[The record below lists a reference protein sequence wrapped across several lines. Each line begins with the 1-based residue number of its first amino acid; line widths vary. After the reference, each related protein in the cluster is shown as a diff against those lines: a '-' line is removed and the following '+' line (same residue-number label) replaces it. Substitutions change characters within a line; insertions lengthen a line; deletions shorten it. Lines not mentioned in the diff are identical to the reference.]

1 MGDGVGDGPAGEAG
15 VVQAAFDEM
24 PIMLVYV
31 EGPEHRFAAANR
43 AYREFLQA
51 PDLVGRP
58 IRDVMPEAEGQNLF
72 ELLDRV
78 YATGRAQSG
87 REWRVYWNATGE
99 TFLTFDVVPRFGA
112 DGTVV
117 GLLTQISD
125 VTEQVQA
132 RRAAQAEAKEA
143 RERYEQARDVI
154 TTLQRELLP
163 RGVPVIPGL
172 DIAASYLLADTDTA
186 AGGDWFD
193 AFALADGRVALVVGD
208 VVGHGV
214 AASAAMGQLRVLLR
228 DRLARGGGAGGGLVE
243 ALDGLDAAAK
253 DIRGARA
260 ATLCVAVV
268 DPRRGTVEYCTA
280 GHPAPLL
287 VPADGPARYLTP
299 TGAGPLTS
307 GVGFPVACEQ
317 LGEGELLLLYSDG
330 IIERP
335 GRDLAGS
342 TVELAQVVADI
353 AAGRGLPSPFRSVPR
368 RVSTEGIELV
378 VRGTGHADD
387 ITLLA
392 AQRVAPVPDLVLQ
405 TRASAEVVDE
415 HRRALGAWLRTWH
428 ADEADVVAAQHA
440 VGELVTNA
448 VEHAYGPSGTG
459 PVSVTATVTPRGLLR
474 VEVRDRGRWTPPGGG
489 RARGWGLSMTGE
501 LADAFTLDRA
511 DDGTTASIELALSR
525 AATLLTGDTQA
536 WGDGRSER
544 DADPFLIL
552 DLSGGDGDAI
562 RVDGPLDV
570 VNAPV
575 LDREMIRRSHGGATS
590 LVVDLTGVTHLAS
603 AGVSVLILAR
613 QRCVDGASLTLVA
626 PPGTVADQILTLVRL
641 PHQPSRPPGPH
652 DT

>member
-1 MGDGVGDGPAGEAG
+1 M
-15 VVQAAFDEM
+15 VQAAFDEM

-99 TFLTFDVVPRFGA
+99 TFLTFDVVPRFGT

-243 ALDGLDAAAK
+243 AALDGLDAAAK

-280 GHPAPLL
+280 GH
-287 VPADGPARYLTP
+287 T
-299 TGAGPLTS
+299 
-307 GVGFPVACEQ
+307 
-317 LGEGELLLLYSDG
+317 
-330 IIERP
+330 RP
-335 GRDLAGS
+335 RCWS
-342 TVELAQVVADI
+342 RRTV
-353 AAGRGLPSPFRSVPR
+353 RP
-368 RVSTEGIELV
+368 
-378 VRGTGHADD
+378 
-387 ITLLA
+387 
-392 AQRVAPVPDLVLQ
+392 
-405 TRASAEVVDE
+405 
-415 HRRALGAWLRTWH
+415 
-428 ADEADVVAAQHA
+428 
-440 VGELVTNA
+440 
-448 VEHAYGPSGTG
+448 
-459 PVSVTATVTPRGLLR
+459 
-474 VEVRDRGRWTPPGGG
+474 
-489 RARGWGLSMTGE
+489 
-501 LADAFTLDRA
+501 
-511 DDGTTASIELALSR
+511 
-525 AATLLTGDTQA
+525 
-536 WGDGRSER
+536 
-544 DADPFLIL
+544 
-552 DLSGGDGDAI
+552 
-562 RVDGPLDV
+562 
-570 VNAPV
+570 
-575 LDREMIRRSHGGATS
+575 ATS
-590 LVVDLTGVTHLAS
+590 LRPGPGPSPAVSGSRSPAS
-603 AGVSVLILAR
+603 SSARVSCCCSTATASSNGPGGTWR
-613 QRCVDGASLTLVA
+613 GAPWNWPRWSPT
-626 PPGTVADQILTLVRL
+626 
-641 PHQPSRPPGPH
+641 SRPGADCPRRSGRCRAG
-652 DT
+652 